1 MRTPHSFFMLSPLQK
16 PMVSAYTGHYKG
28 RETHKEYN
36 KTFDGTCD
44 QFSLSVLSQVLEIKR
59 H

>member
-1 MRTPHSFFMLSPLQK
+1 
-16 PMVSAYTGHYKG
+16 MVSAYTGHYKG